1 MRPVSLWQPPPLLRE
16 RLGEEASQE
25 LTQWLASIWEEQT
38 QRALRRLEDG
48 QDRLEAALAA
58 LAEAQRRTE
67 ERLERL
73 EATVQQL
80 AEAQRGVEERMA
92 RLEEAQIRT
101 EKRLEQLAEAQR
113 GMEERLARLEE
124 AQIRTE
130 ERLEQLAEAQRGM
143 EERLARLEEAQIR
156 TEERLARLEEAQIR
170 TEERLERLEATVQ
183 QLAEA
188 QCRTEE
194 RLANLIKVV
203 EGIQDTVGALKGR
216 QLEITYRERAGAY
229 FGPLLRRLRV
239 LAPHEIEDDLEANL
253 SAEEFRDL
261 LQLDLLVS
269 GWPRHLPA
277 VPQVWLAVEVSGV
290 IDRNDVRR
298 AIRRAGYL
306 RKAGYKALPAVAGE
320 QATRGAEEIAE
331 DEGVLLVLD
340 GWARFWEQAL
350 GQVLTE
356 AKA

>member
-80 AEAQRGVEERMA
+80 AEAQRGV
-92 RLEEAQIRT
+92 
-101 EKRLEQLAEAQR
+101 
-113 GMEERLARLEE
+113 EERLARLEE